1 MLSVVNWQ
9 VTTEKWGRN
18 YHVIDFTGKKESI
31 SIEAYPP
38 NTGFSA
44 SRDAFV
50 SSALNGQEEGG
61 AGHNAVDSSVSVHS
75 AAASSIT
82 TTSSIGAVIKHDT
95 RNTIVST
102 ILLAT

>member
-18 YHVIDFTGKKESI
+18 YPVIDSTGQKDSI
-31 SIEAYPP
+31 GIEAYPP

-61 AGHNAVDSSVSVHS
+61 AGHNAVDSSVHS

-95 RNTIVST
+95 RNTIVSN

>member
-9 VTTEKWGRN
+9 ITTEKWGRN

-38 NTGFSA
+38 NTGLSA

-50 SSALNGQEEGG
+50 SSALKGQEEGG
-61 AGHNAVDSSVSVHS
+61 AGGHNAVDSSGHS

-82 TTSSIGAVIKHDT
+82 TTSSIGAVIKHDS
-95 RNTIVST
+95 RNAIVST
-102 ILLAT
+102 IFLAT